1 MIYDC
6 LHKSSLKQSAKHKMI
21 WFTVNFLTEI
31 GYSPRIK
38 TLVFSEKGVEIRG
51 YSLVFKNNLTDNQ

>member
-1 MIYDC
+1 
-6 LHKSSLKQSAKHKMI
+6 MI